1 MPPPPVCPARRLA
14 ASLDLKSEFL
24 LNRKKRP
31 QWKHPPSPECTAGP
45 AALQHWGCWRPSS
58 RLPCSGRP
66 GRRWAWP
73 FGSGRLSASQK
84 GPARSRGPWRGQP
97 SLLQPG
103 TSGGLRCGCPSS
115 PGTPALLPGCS
126 WTHCRGGRRGRV
138 RGKPLSLA
146 CFGKARQS
154 LFGPPVPPPRAGL
167 LLPSPAEPPHLTDSS
182 ERALMTIVRARSTW
196 AAAVTRLK
204 AVTRS
209 WGFTKAAAC
218 SPRVILP
225 EELFSTEP
233 WQPVKRKRKRKE
245 RQGQQRRNPTAALQA
260 PRPAYKG
267 RESKSPRWCEGSSR
281 PLLLHRCLTSL
292 PPFCGT
298 TFVWLPWISLP
309 ESLVPGLHS

>member
-1 MPPPPVCPARRLA
+1 MERTP
-14 ASLDLKSEFL
+14 
-24 LNRKKRP
+24 
-31 QWKHPPSPECTAGP
+31 PPSPECTAGP

-58 RLPCSGRP
+58 RLPCLGRP

-73 FGSGRLSASQK
+73 FGSGRFSASQK

-97 SLLQPG
+97 SLLRPG

-146 CFGKARQS
+146 LFGKARQS
-154 LFGPPVPPPRAGL
+154 LFGPPVAPLAGL
-167 LLPSPAEPPHLTDSS
+167 LPPSPAEPPHLTDSS

-233 WQPVKRKRKRKE
+233 WQPVKRKRKE
-245 RQGQQRRNPTAALQA
+245 RQGQRRKELD
-260 PRPAYKG
+260 
-267 RESKSPRWCEGSSR
+267 C
-281 PLLLHRCLTSL
+281 CLA
-292 PPFCGT
+292 G
-298 TFVWLPWISLP
+298 P
-309 ESLVPGLHS
+309 EAGLRGKRGQKPQVVRGVLNASQPMLGLSCCTVV